1 MQEVIENGQDSAK
14 WKQGLYIKLAL
25 FCKRYRKVLQ
35 KFLPKKKLIL
45 QPEILYNSN
54 QDRL

>member
-35 KFLPKKKLIL
+35 KFLAKEKI
-45 QPEILYNSN
+45 
-54 QDRL
+54 DTTT